1 MLITDD
7 DGEETEETKLT
18 VKGKNGEYVLASSVF
33 EEGEKSVFARE
44 RKTKILKNKRSRRSD
59 GVTNPPQAKFVSQ
72 EEFDL
77 FLAKAWKY
85 TRPAT
90 NPKNRSA
97 QPAVV
102 FAGSNKYGHGLVRK
116 EWKMSNG
123 TSKGYIW
130 CNRCNQGVSKTQHRG
145 SKLHQRKI
153 SEFNKNQKDKFAK
166 VNKEL
171 NLNVQHLN
179 KAVQK
184 TREKLFVNKEYG
196 KHKLF
201 CLLFL

>member
-1 MLITDD
+1 MLVIDV
-7 DGEETEETKLT
+7 DGEEIEETKLT